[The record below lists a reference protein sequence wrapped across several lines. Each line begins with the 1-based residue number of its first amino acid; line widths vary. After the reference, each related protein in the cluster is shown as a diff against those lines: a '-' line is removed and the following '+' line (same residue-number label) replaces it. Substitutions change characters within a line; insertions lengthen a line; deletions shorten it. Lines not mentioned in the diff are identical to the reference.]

1 MNAIN
6 DHQCLARGFSFLK
19 RISKFQ
25 SLVTPA
31 KKYLVN
37 YAFEG
42 YKIFPEVFLFI
53 IQKCEFNPLVP
64 GVH

>member
-25 SLVTPA
+25 SLVTTA
-31 KKYLVN
+31 KKYLVK
-37 YAFEG
+37 YALEG
-42 YKIFPEVFLFI
+42 YKIFSELFSLSF
-53 IQKCEFNPLVP
+53 KNVGLTL
-64 GVH
+64 